1 MAGMSLVVEMPRRP
15 AVVKLKGKEDINVF
29 VLAILQDEDIPVC
42 VCEYFDGRIKN
53 HYTECVKFVDT
64 EGGMFK

>member
-15 AVVKLKGKEDINVF
+15 AIVKLAGTEDKVF
-29 VLAILQDEDIPVC
+29 VLAILQDEDVPVC
-42 VCEYFDGRIKN
+42 VCEHFNGRIKN
-53 HYTECVKFVDT
+53 YYTECVTFVDT